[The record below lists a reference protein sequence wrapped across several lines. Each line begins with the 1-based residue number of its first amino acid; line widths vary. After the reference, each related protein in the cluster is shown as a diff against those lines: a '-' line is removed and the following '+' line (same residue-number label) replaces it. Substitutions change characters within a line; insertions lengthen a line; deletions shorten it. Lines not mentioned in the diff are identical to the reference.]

1 MALVTAPS
9 LPLPIHSA
17 PDELL
22 VVTNEIH
29 ERTNESQ
36 TRHTGDDEDETF
48 FYGIVYTPTVSTPPL
63 YVSCNISWSE
73 NTRTKKNV
81 ITLASAAVI

>member
-48 FYGIVYTPTVSTPPL
+48 FMESSTRLPFPL
-63 YVSCNISWSE
+63 LPSTLVATFLGWR
-73 NTRTKKNV
+73 TRTKKNV